1 MLIHYSKYLV
11 LTLEKLACHVFGNKY
26 VLSNIFIIFKYV
38 VIKFDFIFWA
48 PASQLCWIMYNLEKC
63 NSNVLD
69 YFLFHKSKGSKN
81 VTKCASTACNLLQ
94 SRYILSPLISHDSA
108 LFNVKMQYT
117 VFKLKTNYNEN
128 YKFINAYQCRSKWIE
143 KNLQ

>member
-26 VLSNIFIIFKYV
+26 VFSNIFIIFKYV

-63 NSNVLD
+63 NSNVLEFSIPQIKRKQKRNQMCFNSMQSSSITLYSFSFD
-69 YFLFHKSKGSKN
+69 LTWLSFVQCQNTIYCIQIKN
-81 VTKCASTACNLLQ
+81 ELLW
-94 SRYILSPLISHDSA
+94 
-108 LFNVKMQYT
+108 
-117 VFKLKTNYNEN
+117 KLQIYYCIPMYLWHHRVRNG
-128 YKFINAYQCRSKWIE
+128 
-143 KNLQ
+143 